1 MPYVYL
7 GYWIQASAKMA
18 YKTNFK
24 PLEALRQGKW
34 SVLEP

>member
-7 GYWIQASAKMA
+7 GYWIAQSEKMA

-24 PLEALRQGKW
+24 PIEALRHGKW
-34 SVLEP
+34 ETM